1 MSKLLVVVDMQNDF
15 VTGSLANVE
24 AQKIVP
30 KIKKYIDNFDGRVVF
45 TQDTHYEDY
54 LDTEE
59 GKKLPVE
66 HCIVDTEGWEIVKE
80 LQYPDTI
87 RFKKFTFGSIELG
100 EFIHDYC
107 QITFKEKSEMSEIY
121 FCGTCTDICVIS
133 NVLLTKAYVPDN
145 RIIVLKDLCAGVTP
159 ESHEIALK
167 AMQACQI
174 EIV

>member
-1 MSKLLVVVDMQNDF
+1 MEIILLIVLIVVLKWRKIMSKLLVVVDMQNDF
-15 VTGSLANVE
+15 ITGSLANVE

-30 KIKKYIDNFDGRVVF
+30 KIKKYIDTFDGRVVF

-100 EFIHDYC
+100 EFIHDYY
-107 QITFKEKSEMSEIY
+107 QTTSKDDSSYLMMSH
-121 FCGTCTDICVIS
+121 
-133 NVLLTKAYVPDN
+133 VLH
-145 RIIVLKDLCAGVTP
+145 LK
-159 ESHEIALK
+159 
-167 AMQACQI
+167 
-174 EIV
+174 